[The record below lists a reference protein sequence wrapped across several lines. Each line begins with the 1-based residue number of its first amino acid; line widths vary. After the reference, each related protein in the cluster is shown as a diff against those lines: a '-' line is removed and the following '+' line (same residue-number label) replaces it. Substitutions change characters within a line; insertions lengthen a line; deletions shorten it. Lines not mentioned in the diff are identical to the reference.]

1 VDGLSLA
8 LHAGELVAL
17 VGASGSGKTTALRLA
32 AGYDLPDAGQVLRDG
47 EDITRLPP
55 ERRGFGVVFQHH
67 ALFPHLSVGDNVAF
81 GLEARGVRAADRRER
96 ARRALDAVGLDG
108 TADRRVQALS
118 GGEQQRV
125 ALARAL
131 VIEPRVLLL
140 DEPLSSLDPA
150 LRIAMRD
157 ELRALLHGR
166 RVTALLVTHDQEDAF
181 AVADRVALL
190 RHGRL
195 LQVGTPE
202 ALYDRPVS
210 AEVAAFIGRG
220 VLVPATLGAGHAA
233 DLQATIAIGGVAQ
246 RVRAACV
253 PEAAGL
259 GGARRAMAV
268 LRPEQLALV
277 DAEAADAWR
286 GRVTSRRFA
295 GAATVYHV
303 ALGSDTVVQVAS
315 ADRDVREGDA
325 VGVRLVAAEVAVVP
339 ADDASAADLASAH
352 GPAAAPR
359 MSTVAPAGRR
369 PVAASPRRT

>member
-1 VDGLSLA
+1 
-8 LHAGELVAL
+8 
-17 VGASGSGKTTALRLA
+17 
-32 AGYDLPDAGQVLRDG
+32 
-47 EDITRLPP
+47 
-55 ERRGFGVVFQHH
+55 
-67 ALFPHLSVGDNVAF
+67 
-81 GLEARGVRAADRRER
+81 
-96 ARRALDAVGLDG
+96 
-108 TADRRVQALS
+108 
-118 GGEQQRV
+118 
-125 ALARAL
+125 
-131 VIEPRVLLL
+131 
-140 DEPLSSLDPA
+140 
-150 LRIAMRD
+150 
-157 ELRALLHGR
+157 
-166 RVTALLVTHDQEDAF
+166 
-181 AVADRVALL
+181 
-190 RHGRL
+190 
-195 LQVGTPE
+195 
-202 ALYDRPVS
+202 
-210 AEVAAFIGRG
+210 
-220 VLVPATLGAGHAA
+220 
-233 DLQATIAIGGVAQ
+233 
-246 RVRAACV
+246 VRAACV

-339 ADDASAADLASAH
+339 AADTSAADLASAH